1 MLLDTYRELI
11 TLRRQ
16 YAELTNPV
24 LARTTCR
31 VDEEARWF
39 LMRRGGLAVAV
50 NFGDQEAVVE
60 LDGRHQ
66 LRWATPAGARVT
78 GTTVVLPP
86 HAGALLLPLKP

>member
-1 MLLDTYRELI
+1 
-11 TLRRQ
+11 
-16 YAELTNPV
+16 V